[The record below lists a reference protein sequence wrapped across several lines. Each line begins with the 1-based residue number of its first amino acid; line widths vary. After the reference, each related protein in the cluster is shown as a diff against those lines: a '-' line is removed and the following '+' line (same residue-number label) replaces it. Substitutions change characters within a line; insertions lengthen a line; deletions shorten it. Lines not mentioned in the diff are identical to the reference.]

1 MYSLE
6 QDFVPVGGIAGWSSG
21 LVCDGS
27 RGHSFGG
34 QSGLRSSRLAQSGR
48 FNPSTQMQVQAAWL
62 LLM

>member
-6 QDFVPVGGIAGWSSG
+6 QDFAPVGGTAGWSSG

-27 RGHSFGG
+27 RGHTFGG
-34 QSGLRSSRLAQSGR
+34 QSGLGSLKLAHNGR